1 MSRRAETA
9 QSWPVCTSLQPMRG
23 MMDRAGNVAALLV
36 GDSPQ
41 AFSLCQQR
49 LESKGCRCN
58 RARSHHDLKA
68 PLTRKQ
74 FDIVLAI
81 YPIERNTKNGL
92 AVLLSGS
99 RITLFYALPVEE
111 GCWWVPVLRIGHEC
125 IGEPAL
131 RPHEFSI
138 VLDVIV
144 KELKADGPTIGKSN
158 SRL

>member
-1 MSRRAETA
+1 
-9 QSWPVCTSLQPMRG
+9 
-23 MMDRAGNVAALLV
+23 MMDGAGNVAVLLV

-49 LESKGCRCN
+49 LESKGCHCH

-68 PLTRKQ
+68 LLTRKQ
-74 FDIVLAI
+74 FDIVLAMH
-81 YPIERNTKNGL
+81 PIERSAKNGL

-111 GCWWVPVLRIGHEC
+111 GCWWVPVLRIGDEC

-144 KELKADGPTIGKSN
+144 KELKVGPTIGKSN

>member
-1 MSRRAETA
+1 
-9 QSWPVCTSLQPMRG
+9 
-23 MMDRAGNVAALLV
+23 MMDRASNVAVLLV
-36 GDSPQ
+36 SGSNQ

-49 LESKGCRCN
+49 LERKGCHCH
-58 RARSHHDLKA
+58 RASSHHDLKA
-68 PLTRKQ
+68 LLTQKQ

-81 YPIERNTKNGL
+81 HPIECNTKKVL
-92 AVLLSGS
+92 AVMLSGS

-111 GCWWVPVLRIGHEC
+111 GGWWVPVLRIGEEC

-131 RPHEFSI
+131 RPREFSI

-144 KELKADGPTIGKSN
+144 KELKADRPTIGKST

>member
-1 MSRRAETA
+1 
-9 QSWPVCTSLQPMRG
+9 
-23 MMDRAGNVAALLV
+23 MMDRAGNVAVLLV

-49 LESKGCRCN
+49 LERKGCHCH
-58 RARSHHDLKA
+58 RASSNHDLKA
-68 PLTRKQ
+68 LLTRKQ

-81 YPIERNTKNGL
+81 HPIERNTKNGL
-92 AVLLSGS
+92 ALLLSGS

-111 GCWWVPVLRIGHEC
+111 GCWWVPVLRIGDEC